1 MRDGFIITKVN
12 GKNVKT
18 LDDLKNEIGT
28 QTDITIT
35 GYYPGYNEPFEYP
48 LTLDNTPE

>member
-1 MRDGFIITKVN
+1 MKSA
-12 GKNVKT
+12 
-18 LDDLKNEIGT
+18 T